1 MKFLKDNKTIIYL
14 VAVLAGA
21 FLLVNLLSKSKI
33 VKNWFDPATKWY
45 KDGQSKAIIEKLH
58 PKFRNMI
65 AELFTRAEKELGY
78 TLYATSGYRSYAE
91 QVALY
96 NQNSSNAK
104 PGFSSHNF
112 GFALDLNVRKDG
124 KAILL
129 KAFSNDAWKKSGV
142 VDLAK
147 NIGIDWVG
155 DFGSYHDPV
164 HFFLNP
170 NGLSTTK
177 LRALYDLGKKDAQG
191 YVLV

>member
-21 FLLVNLLSKSKI
+21 FLLVNLLSKNKI
-33 VKNWFDPATKWY
+33 VKNWFDPTTKWY
-45 KDGQSKAIIEKLH
+45 NDGESKQKIEKLH

-78 TLYATSGYRSYAE
+78 TLYATSGYRTYAE
-91 QVALY
+91 QVVLH

-129 KAFSNDAWKKSGV
+129 KASSNDAWKKSGV

-147 NIGIDWVG
+147 KIGIDWVG
-155 DFGSYHDPV
+155 DFGDLRSFISLLKSENKIKNVGNRHW
-164 HFFLNP
+164 LIEI
-170 NGLSTTK
+170 K
-177 LRALYDLGKKDAQG
+177 LLH
-191 YVLV
+191 